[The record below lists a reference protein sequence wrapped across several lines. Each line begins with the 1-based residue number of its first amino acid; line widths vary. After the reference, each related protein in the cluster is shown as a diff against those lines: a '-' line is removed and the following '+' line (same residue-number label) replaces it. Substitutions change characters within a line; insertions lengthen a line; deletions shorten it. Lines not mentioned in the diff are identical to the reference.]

1 MNGVSNCAN
10 AAKGSLTHS
19 QVAQTNNVTN
29 CSSETG
35 NCDSN
40 NLDVT
45 DEIFTHLFQNVETC
59 QYLSLNSSLPCD
71 FNDSKLFL
79 LHLNI
84 RSSSKNYDNLIEF
97 LTNVPLRPHIIS
109 LTETKIKDEPVVNI
123 TILGY
128 TFLHVNSVSNAG
140 GVGVHVSDLLQFK
153 KLSFEA
159 SFSGFERIW
168 INLTYPGT
176 DINYVVG
183 TVYRYPNSNAY
194 DFMKFLND
202 ILTELNLDHKRF
214 FVLGDMNINTSKR
227 TNCSK
232 DYLNHLLSSNCA
244 TNIIKYQLE

>member
-1 MNGVSNCAN
+1 MA
-10 AAKGSLTHS
+10 HS
-19 QVAQTNNVTN
+19 QVAQTNNITN

-45 DEIFTHLFQNVETC
+45 DETFTHLFQNVETC
-59 QYLSLNSSLPCD
+59 QYLSLNSSLPCN

-79 LHLNI
+79 LHLKL
-84 RSSSKNYDNLIEF
+84 RSLRKNYDNLIEF

-109 LTETKIKDEPVVNI
+109 LTETKIKDKTLVNI

-128 TFLHVNSVSNAG
+128 TYLHVNSVSNAG
-140 GVGVHVSDLLQFK
+140 GVGVYVSDLLQFK

-159 SFSGFERIW
+159 FFSGSESIG

-183 TVYRYPNSNAY
+183 TVYRHPNSNAY
-194 DFMKFLND
+194 DFMEFLND

-232 DYLNHLLSSNCA
+232 DYLNLLSSNCA
-244 TNIIKYQLE
+244 TNIIDVRTN